1 MKQHYREY
9 MAEDMPLKAANRP
22 LNMRKACFYN
32 AKGMLLRCE
41 TRLFIKRNTL
51 VYEAKHG
58 DLYPFGRVFN
68 LSEVKDGTS
77 KVYNILDI
85 KTIEIYARNVSFSI
99 VNVFCGMR
107 LQKVRQIC

>member
-9 MAEDMPLKAANRP
+9 TAEDMPLKAANRP

-41 TRLFIKRNTL
+41 MWPFIKRNTL

-68 LSEVKDGTS
+68 LSEVKGETAKLHNS
-77 KVYNILDI
+77 LNINQI
-85 KTIEIYARNVSFSI
+85 RINTRNASFSI
-99 VNVFCGMR
+99 VNVFCGVR
-107 LQKVRQIC
+107 LQKVKQIC